1 MAHEMIHG
9 GGSDYNTGNR
19 WFDKTMQVN
28 LWPVNVHFNHKIT
41 YIIIKMLF
49 DFRIIFL
56 FLLLLPFSFDRS

>member
-28 LWPVNVHFNHKIT
+28 SHIHFQ
-41 YIIIKMLF
+41 
-49 DFRIIFL
+49 
-56 FLLLLPFSFDRS
+56 FSVRQTDKV

>member
-28 LWPVNVHFNHKIT
+28 ITSILIFN
-41 YIIIKMLF
+41 
-49 DFRIIFL
+49 
-56 FLLLLPFSFDRS
+56 